1 MRFTVSS
8 SELNSRLAIMSK
20 IIVPNA
26 SLPILSDFLLTV
38 EDNKL
43 LIRASDQETTIV
55 SRMDLIDADENFNF
69 TIPAKSFYDSIKEL
83 SEQPVRI
90 EVDKDTLAVNILYRN
105 GTFNFAATSLN
116 SDEYPNLK
124 PVSDVRCEL
133 SINSETLLKGIS
145 STMFATGDDVLRPV
159 MNGVV
164 LDVTAQDITFVATDA
179 HKLVRLKNS
188 KFSGKITEGDSSLL
202 ILRKKPLN
210 ILKMILAKENC
221 DIQLVFG
228 EKSWMM
234 HLPDYSV
241 SSLLIE
247 GRFPNYNAVIPQNN
261 PYTIWV
267 DRLTMLSALKRV
279 SLCTDEATGLIR
291 LEIKDNNI
299 QISAQNIDFST
310 SAQENVPCQ
319 YDGDGIVIGFKA
331 LFLMTMLSN
340 IETKDVII
348 KLSDAARAALVMPSE
363 NNEGEDLLMLLM
375 PMMIKA

>member
-1 MRFTVSS
+1 MKFTVSS
-8 SELNSRLAIMSK
+8 SVLNSRLSVMSK
-20 IIVPNA
+20 MIVSNN
-26 SLPILSDFLLTV
+26 SLPILNDFLLTV
-38 EDNKL
+38 DGQHL
-43 LIRASDQETTIV
+43 LVRASDQETTMIT
-55 SRMDLIDADENFNF
+55 RMDLIDADENFSF

-83 SEQPVRI
+83 SEQPIRI
-90 EVDKDTLAVNILYRN
+90 EVDSDTLAVNIQYCN
-105 GTFNFAATSLN
+105 GTFNFAATTLN
-116 SDEYPNLK
+116 TEDYPNLK
-124 PVSDVRCEL
+124 PINEVQCEL
-133 SINSETLLKGIS
+133 TINSQALLKGFS
-145 STMFATGDDVLRPV
+145 STLFATGDDVLRPT

-164 LDVTAQDITFVATDA
+164 LDVTASDVTFVATDA

-188 KFSGKITEGDSSLL
+188 HFGGKVAQGDSSLL
-202 ILRKKPLN
+202 ILRKKPLG
-210 ILKMILAKENC
+210 ILKMILAKEDC

-228 EKSWMM
+228 PDSWMM
-234 HLPDYSV
+234 HLPDYSI

-267 DRLTMLSALKRV
+267 DRLTMISALKRV

-299 QISAQNIDFST
+299 QISAQNNDFST

-319 YDGDGIVIGFKA
+319 YDGETILIGFKA
-331 LFLMTMLSN
+331 TFLMTMLSN